1 MKSPFLLIFADYSI
15 LIAHFQKKRNFKKK
29 FRLKFC
35 HVGCHKNVGPVGS
48 SVLTAE
54 HKEAVRQ
61 KKTNKDEC
69 FVAGVF

>member
-35 HVGCHKNVGPVGS
+35 HMGCHKNVCPVGS
-48 SVLTAE
+48 SVFTAE
-54 HKEAVRQ
+54 HKGAVRQ
-61 KKTNKDEC
+61 NKQIKMNV